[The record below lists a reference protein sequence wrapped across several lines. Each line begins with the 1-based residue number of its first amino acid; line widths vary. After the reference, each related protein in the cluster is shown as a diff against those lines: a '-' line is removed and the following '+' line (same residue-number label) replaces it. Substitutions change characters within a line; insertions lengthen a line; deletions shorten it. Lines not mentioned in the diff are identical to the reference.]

1 MRFIVAFLARF
12 STRNAEAFR
21 LDLQPAAG
29 RARRSG
35 SPMFPALQH
44 HGVPRERFILLV
56 CYWAGGAFGRSLG
69 GLGRPSGPGRG
80 IARDMFLR
88 RHPAFHPDAE
98 PGDGRVCRSAAN
110 MSAPGAVAAHCIGIR
125 GSGVFGP
132 CRRTATLSNGD
143 NSLAKSNL
151 YLAG

>member
-44 HGVPRERFILLV
+44 HGMPRERFILLV

-69 GLGRPSGPGRG
+69 GLGARQDQAAASRGTCSCAGVLHSIRKQSLAMAGFADQPLTCPPLGRWPRTASEFAG
-80 IARDMFLR
+80 AGF
-88 RHPAFHPDAE
+88 
-98 PGDGRVCRSAAN
+98 SAHA
-110 MSAPGAVAAHCIGIR
+110 GGQQRC
-125 GSGVFGP
+125 
-132 CRRTATLSNGD
+132 RTATTP
-143 NSLAKSNL
+143 
-151 YLAG
+151 